1 MYLIKNGV
9 VHVGDGTILKDCD
22 ILTKGSTIQKIGQ
35 GLDCPEAEV
44 VDAGSGYTWALC
56 IPGCLRPDYSR
67 GSNIPGMPVCW
78 YRVQTLLLLPQVLP
92 HVPAVR
98 RALLLPVP
106 LS

>member
-44 VDAGSGYTWALC
+44 VGLRGISWIYRSTFDDWSAWNSIQKSG
-56 IPGCLRPDYSR
+56 
-67 GSNIPGMPVCW
+67 
-78 YRVQTLLLLPQVLP
+78 
-92 HVPAVR
+92 
-98 RALLLPVP
+98 
-106 LS
+106 

>member
-44 VDAGSGYTWALC
+44 VDASG
-56 IPGCLRPDYSR
+56 
-67 GSNIPGMPVCW
+67 
-78 YRVQTLLLLPQVLP
+78 
-92 HVPAVR
+92 
-98 RALLLPVP
+98 
-106 LS
+106 

>member
-44 VDAGSGYTWALC
+44 VDASGCEVFPGFIDPHSMIGALG
-56 IPGCLRPDYSR
+56 IPSR
-67 GSNIPGMPVCW
+67 SLDNRKNPI
-78 YRVQTLLLLPQVLP
+78 
-92 HVPAVR
+92 
-98 RALLLPVP
+98 
-106 LS
+106 LSHQS